1 MYNVLIFFF
10 KDEKIKLRKSNDL
23 RFNVVFICYVN
34 RKVYILE
41 VVLCNLNLK
50 DQIYLRIEYEENF
63 EIVEENNMED
73 IMLVNFDLE
82 DSSEIEKFRYEWR
95 FFDMKELLIVLK
107 VWKERKENF
116 IKNMWNGV
124 VKELKEVLKFK
135 KIFSFE

>member
-1 MYNVLIFFF
+1 M
-10 KDEKIKLRKSNDL
+10 
-23 RFNVVFICYVN
+23 
-34 RKVYILE
+34 
-41 VVLCNLNLK
+41 
-50 DQIYLRIEYEENF
+50 RIEYEENF

>member
-1 MYNVLIFFF
+1 M
-10 KDEKIKLRKSNDL
+10 
-23 RFNVVFICYVN
+23 
-34 RKVYILE
+34 
-41 VVLCNLNLK
+41 
-50 DQIYLRIEYEENF
+50 RIEYEENF
-63 EIVEENNMED
+63 EIVEENNTED
-73 IMLVNFDLE
+73 ITLVNFDLE

>member
-1 MYNVLIFFF
+1 MLMLFG
-10 KDEKIKLRKSNDL
+10 DL
-23 RFNVVFICYVN
+23 FEDLVYICFVN
-34 RKVYILE
+34 GKVYILE

>member
-1 MYNVLIFFF
+1 M
-10 KDEKIKLRKSNDL
+10 
-23 RFNVVFICYVN
+23 
-34 RKVYILE
+34 
-41 VVLCNLNLK
+41 
-50 DQIYLRIEYEENF
+50 RIVYEENF
-63 EIVEENNMED
+63 ESLEENNMED